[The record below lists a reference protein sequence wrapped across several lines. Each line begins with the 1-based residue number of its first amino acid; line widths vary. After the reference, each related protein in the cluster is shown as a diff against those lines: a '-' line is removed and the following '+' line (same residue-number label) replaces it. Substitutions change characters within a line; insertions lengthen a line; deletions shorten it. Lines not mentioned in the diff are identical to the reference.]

1 MTAFS
6 SDIRAIFPAS
16 DFLHIAQFA
25 STETTRYYLNGVH
38 VAPTPD
44 GVHLVAT
51 DGLRMGVLR
60 LPATEGYCAPN
71 PVGATPA
78 HIILSISNKA
88 FLAALKATKKDAHWI
103 VIRTETVEVRWMP
116 SQATPAPGEVI
127 DSGLVTQ
134 TFPASALLVD
144 GTFPDWRRVVPSL
157 DGAMLGSRASHVVSP
172 HDDAPKARPVTYS
185 GVDPAMFKGMTRA
198 GEPCATFDW
207 NGDGPLLVATQDPRF
222 LGVVM
227 PMRGGLSPDEM
238 AARRAAVL
246 G

>member
-1 MTAFS
+1 MTTFS
-6 SDIRAIFPAS
+6 SDIRAIFPAV

-25 STETTRYYLNGVH
+25 SSEETRYYLKGVH
-38 VAPTPD
+38 IAPTPD
-44 GVHLVAT
+44 GAHLVAT
-51 DGLRMGVLR
+51 DGHRLGVLR

-78 HIILSISNKA
+78 HIILSIGNKA
-88 FLAALKATKKDAHWI
+88 FRAALKATKRDAHWI

-116 SQATPAPGEVI
+116 SQATPAPAEVI
-127 DSGLVTQ
+127 DGGLVTQ
-134 TFPASALLVD
+134 IFPASALLVD

-157 DGAMLGSRASHVVSP
+157 DGPMLGSRATHIVSP

-185 GVDPAMFKGMTRA
+185 GVDPALFKGMARA

-207 NGDGPLLVATQDPRF
+207 NGVDPLLVATQDTRF

-227 PMRGGLSPDEM
+227 PMWGGLSPDEM
-238 AARRAAVL
+238 VARRAAVL